1 MMAWLRLRHVL
12 LTVLR
17 VGWDPVPPQ
26 PAPSEAAQYQARI
39 DEAARML
46 ASHPSL
52 KNVPPQKRQQL
63 VEFVGGNVLFALVH
77 EMAHALV
84 HEMDLPVLGMEEDA
98 ADIFAVL
105 TLLKLGATLSH
116 PRCLTEASKAWFMMN
131 KRDQREGAQP
141 DAWDAHGLDEQRAY
155 RIVCLLV
162 GSNKEHFRDLADET
176 NLPEE
181 RRETCQLSD
190 YPVASLSWEKALQS
204 HRRGSEQPRQQ
215 IEVKYGPGKGD
226 LNVYEQ
232 MFRSVQILETV
243 ANYAAEAYSWP
254 HPIGL
259 EMETCGESMAQ
270 WQSRN
275 RKVVLCYELAQEF
288 AQLYRDYGQEWRAP
302 PKEKWWKWW
311 KRFEKNKDQEA

>member
-1 MMAWLRLRHVL
+1 MTWLRHVL
-12 LTVLR
+12 VAVL
-17 VGWDPVPPQ
+17 VFGWEPVLAQ
-26 PAPSEAAQYQARI
+26 QAPSEAAQYQARI
-39 DEAARML
+39 DEAARTL

-63 VEFVGGNVLFALVH
+63 VEFVGGNVSFALVH

-84 HEMDLPVLGMEEDA
+84 HELDLPVLGMEEDA
-98 ADIFAVL
+98 ADIFAIV
-105 TLLKLGATLSH
+105 TMLKLGTTLSH
-116 PRCLTEASKAWFMMN
+116 PRCLTEASKAWFLMGR
-131 KRDQREGAQP
+131 RDKREGTQP

-162 GSNKEHFRDLADET
+162 GSSKEHFKALADET

-181 RRETCQLSD
+181 RRETCQLQD

-254 HPIGL
+254 HPLEL
-259 EMETCGESMAQ
+259 EMATCGESGAVFQ
-270 WQSRN
+270 PPN
-275 RKVVLCYELAQEF
+275 HKVLVCYELAHEF
-288 AQLYRDYGQEWRAP
+288 AELYRDYGQQWEAP
-302 PKEKWWKWW
+302 PKEKWRQQKSW
-311 KRFEKNKDQEA
+311 KREKKG